1 MLPARTLKSIRHTGS
16 QPFKYPLERE
26 FVEPDW
32 TRLPGYRG
40 VDRAEWESALW
51 QRRHTV
57 KNLRELKAA
66 LGSLLPDDL
75 LACIERDQRERATMS
90 LLIPP
95 QMINTMNENDLWGD
109 PLRRYMLPAFDDRA
123 VDWPS
128 HPRASRDSLHE
139 ADMWVVEGLT
149 HRYPTKVLAEVLSTC
164 PQYCGH
170 CTRMDLV
177 GNDVPQV
184 EKARFGIPPAERYTQ
199 ILEYLRKTPS
209 VRDVV
214 VSGGDIAN
222 LPIQQLEIF
231 VSALIE
237 IPNIRDIRLASKA
250 LMGIPQHFLQD
261 EVVLAF
267 ERLAKKARERDVD
280 LAMHTHVNHAN
291 QLTPLVSKA
300 TKRLL
305 DLGFR
310 DVRNQGVL
318 LRGVNNDAK
327 TLLDLCFTLLDHAK
341 ILPYYFYMCD
351 IIPNSEHWRLAVHEA
366 QKLQQE
372 IMGYLPGF
380 ATPRIVCDVPF
391 VGKRWVHQWD
401 EYDREKGISSWTK
414 NYRTALDASEPGV
427 LARKYEYYDPIYTL
441 PEAGQAWWQAQAVS

>member
-1 MLPARTLKSIRHTGS
+1 
-16 QPFKYPLERE
+16 
-26 FVEPDW
+26 
-32 TRLPGYRG
+32 
-40 VDRAEWESALW
+40 
-51 QRRHTV
+51 
-57 KNLRELKAA
+57 
-66 LGSLLPDDL
+66 
-75 LACIERDQRERATMS
+75 
-90 LLIPP
+90 
-95 QMINTMNENDLWGD
+95 
-109 PLRRYMLPAFDDRA
+109 
-123 VDWPS
+123 
-128 HPRASRDSLHE
+128 
-139 ADMWVVEGLT
+139 
-149 HRYPTKVLAEVLSTC
+149 
-164 PQYCGH
+164 
-170 CTRMDLV
+170 
-177 GNDVPQV
+177 
-184 EKARFGIPPAERYTQ
+184 
-199 ILEYLRKTPS
+199 
-209 VRDVV
+209 
-214 VSGGDIAN
+214 
-222 LPIQQLEIF
+222 
-231 VSALIE
+231 
-237 IPNIRDIRLASKA
+237 
-250 LMGIPQHFLQD
+250 
-261 EVVLAF
+261 VVLAF

-401 EYDREKGISSWTK
+401 GEGHLL
-414 NYRTALDASEPGV
+414 LDQELSHR
-427 LARKYEYYDPIYTL
+427 ARCQR
-441 PEAGQAWWQAQAVS
+441 AGSAGPQIRILRSDLHPA